1 MKIVA
6 KIKEEYLG
14 LGKQYPIKILRKVT
28 GFSSLKNDIYVS
40 KITGL
45 VSVIFRR
52 NSKEIAHSWNKKFQK
67 GKKKK
72 FNTKLYTAT
81 VPFVK
86 SRLMNVLYTAN
97 NYINFEKKKIIDL
110 GCGEGVLLIEAKK
123 LNQAKKIFGV
133 DPSYNNCQIL
143 KSKKISS
150 FCGTAENFAKI
161 KKYHNYFDI
170 CFITWTLCNSSNC
183 YDIIKTAN
191 KILKKNGILIV
202 AESSRVLAPFKKS
215 IYDYITKR
223 KKIDLH
229 PFHFSKNTLRNLLII
244 NKFKIMFT
252 NEYIN
257 NNEIII
263 IGKKINKIEIN
274 KIKTDSYKEVIDFF
288 NKWILISKYYSK
300 LKKI

>member
-14 LGKQYPIKILRKVT
+14 LGKHYPIKILRKVT

-67 GKKKK
+67 GKKKN
-72 FNTKLYTAT
+72 FNTKFYTAT

-86 SRLMNVLYTAN
+86 SRLMNVLYTTN
-97 NYINFEKKKIIDL
+97 NYINFKKKKIIDL

-123 LNQAKKIFGV
+123 LNQAKKILGV

-202 AESSRVLAPFKKS
+202 AESSRILAPFKKS

-229 PFHFSKNTLRNLLII
+229 PFHFSKNTLKNLLII

-257 NNEIII
+257 NNEVII

-274 KIKTDSYKEVIDFF
+274 KIKTDSYKLVNDFF
-288 NKWILISKYYSK
+288 KKWILISKYYSK